1 MNRALVSIVIPVYNG
16 SNYLREAIDSALAQ
30 TYSPIEVLVINDGST
45 DQGATASI
53 AQSYGDRIRYFE
65 KKNGGVATA
74 LNFGIEQ
81 MRGEYFS
88 WLSHDDLYTPDKVK
102 RQMDA
107 LEQCGDATRIA
118 LGGYVNFTDQDGDVE
133 PMDFLRRFTR
143 EQMETPLFAVFHR
156 AVHGCA
162 LLIHRKHFE
171 RAGIFKPELRT
182 TQDYELWFRMMRG
195 QRILYT
201 GGMDVRS
208 RIHEMQDSRHLGW
221 EHVCACSELWESLF
235 ESMTLQERLLLA
247 DSDYDF
253 YTQFYDE
260 MLNETN
266 YDGVVRYLHRKRIE
280 AACEE
285 IRQKTSRADSLM
297 KRHFP
302 RAAQCG
308 KMDAGTTVLIG
319 GCPEDRAWIES
330 LIVQKGQTK
339 WYALSEE
346 DEAKEETAN
355 GINRAQELA
364 DLLVYQEAKCIVLA
378 YSDRTAETAQ
388 CCAAYGLLVVAVCG
402 KPLIAQIQITRRI
415 GLWLEGLR
423 ACRLVVWLDEESAR
437 MYRAA
442 ADNGL
447 YLGTEKLCPDEPDR
461 MLNRY
466 AVDYDENS
474 ARKMIDQLARNSL
487 NMEQSEENEWFV
499 KYTKLTN
506 DPIFRGFRLVMQIK
520 RAIKVL
526 KYGGLNR
533 VIQLAQIRLNKK
545 RREL

>member
-81 MRGEYFS
+81 MHGEYFS

-107 LEQCGDATRIA
+107 LEQCDDATRIA
-118 LGGYVNFTDQDGDVE
+118 LGGYVNFTDRDGDVE

-182 TQDYELWFRMMRG
+182 TQDYELWFRLMRG
-195 QRILYT
+195 QTILYT

-208 RIHEMQDSRHLGW
+208 RMHDMQDSRHLGW
-221 EHVCACSELWESLF
+221 EHVRACSELWESLF
-235 ESMTLQERLLLA
+235 ESITPQERLLLA

-253 YTQFYDE
+253 YSQFYDE

-266 YDGVVRYLHRKRIE
+266 YGGVIRYLHRKRIE
-280 AACEE
+280 AASVE
-285 IRQKTSRADSLM
+285 IRQKTSRADILM

-302 RAAQCG
+302 RAAQYG
-308 KMDAGTTVLIG
+308 TIDAGTTVLIG
-319 GCPEDRAWIES
+319 GCPEDCAWIES
-330 LIVQKGQTK
+330 LIVQKGKTK
-339 WYALSEE
+339 WHILSES
-346 DEAKEETAN
+346 DQANEEIEK

-364 DLLVYQEAKCIVLA
+364 DWLVYQRVKIVVFA
-378 YSDRTAETAQ
+378 YSNRTVEAAQ
-388 CCAAYGLLVVAVCG
+388 CCSAYGLPVMAVCG
-402 KPLIAQIQITRRI
+402 KSLITQLQGTRRI

-423 ACRLVVWLDEESAR
+423 ACRLVVWFDEESAW

-447 YLGTEKLCPDEPDR
+447 YLGAEKLCPDEPDR
-461 MLNRY
+461 MMNLY
-466 AVDYDENS
+466 AVDYDEGS
-474 ARKMIDQLARNSL
+474 ARKMIDQLAMNSL
-487 NMEQSEENEWFV
+487 NMEQSAENEWFV

-506 DPIFRGFRLVMQIK
+506 DPIFRGFHLVMK
-520 RAIKVL
+520 MKNAIKYL
-526 KYGGLNR
+526 KRSGLNGLLNR
-533 VIQLAQIRLNKK
+533 VKTGL
-545 RREL
+545 ES